1 MKNILKS
8 ILLVSGL
15 ALWVACEKDEEKTIL
30 NTDAKVVSELSASSV
45 VLEKTQSNTTALTVR
60 WETKNFNISLGHSYS
75 LEFVNG
81 DRKKVLSVEHSP
93 LEIKGKEL
101 NDYALAIG
109 LAPEEATSIKV
120 LVKALLSD
128 QRSLVSEHSL
138 TITPYPDALKPSE
151 WSVVGAFTEG
161 RWKEDRGIPF
171 WNYEGDK
178 LATYITLPEGNSE
191 EREFK
196 FVKNKK
202 WDGSLGD
209 DQNDGVVTAGDDNIN
224 KKVKTYLAGTYQ
236 VIFNPKN
243 NNYQMKTPYSWG
255 LVGDFNKWGNP
266 FDDGTIVPDKP
277 MTYDGNTNT
286 WVLKDM
292 VLTQEG
298 GVKIRLNSSWSVN
311 IGADADADTT
321 NLEGATKA
329 GGRNV
334 KLPAGTYDIFFSF
347 NAENKGTYKIV
358 RK

>member
-8 ILLVSGL
+8 ILLLSGL
-15 ALWVACEKDEEKTIL
+15 TLWVACEKDEEKAIL
-30 NTDAKVVSELSASSV
+30 NADAKVVSELSASSV
-45 VLEKTQSNTTALTVR
+45 VLEKTQSNTTALTVK
-60 WETKNFNISLGHSYS
+60 WETKNFNILLKKSYS

-81 DRKKVLSVEHSP
+81 DKTKVLSVEHSP

-128 QRSLVSEHSL
+128 QRSLVSEQSL

-161 RWKEDRGIPF
+161 GWKEDRGIPF

-178 LATYITLPEGNSE
+178 LATYITLPGGNPEG
-191 EREFK
+191 REFK

-236 VIFNPKN
+236 VIFNPKDN
-243 NNYQMKTPYSWG
+243 TYQMNTPYSWG
-255 LVGDFNKWGNP
+255 LVGDFNNWGNP
-266 FDDGTIVPDKP
+266 LHNGTILPDKP

-292 VLTQEG
+292 VLTQES

-311 IGADADADTT
+311 IGVDADDDTT
-321 NLEGATKA
+321 NLEGAAKA
-329 GGRNV
+329 GGKNI
-334 KLPAGTYDIFFSF
+334 KLPAGTYDIVFSF
-347 NAENKGTYKIV
+347 NIENKGTYKIV